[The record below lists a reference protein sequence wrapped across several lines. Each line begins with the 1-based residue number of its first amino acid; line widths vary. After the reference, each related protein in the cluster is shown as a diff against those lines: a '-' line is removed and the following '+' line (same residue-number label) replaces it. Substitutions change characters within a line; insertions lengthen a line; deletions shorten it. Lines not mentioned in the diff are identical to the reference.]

1 MADKNPNKII
11 DDLNVED
18 KWEKTYGGKIK
29 TPLDEF
35 KNYEDYITVGP
46 DFFDSGK
53 HYGAP
58 IDGFGAKYNVPYPRL
73 IEAYS
78 KSKGKFADKALTD
91 PEIKKY
97 HDSRMA
103 ERAALYDRVRKVP
116 QDKRADFFRGYG
128 YFQDPFDYEDDGF
141 TYGDDDK
148 SVEDFLESFD
158 YDYGGWETLKD
169 YLDEGG
175 Y

>member
-11 DDLNVED
+11 DDLNKTEKYGD
-18 KWEKTYGGKIK
+18 KFK
-29 TPLDEF
+29 TPLEEF
-35 KNYEDYITVGP
+35 EDYENSLNIGLELP
-46 DFFDSGK
+46 GEREY
-53 HYGAP
+53 YGIP
-58 IDGFGAKYNVPYPRL
+58 YSGFGSKFQTPYPKL

-103 ERAALYDRVRKVP
+103 ERAALYDRVRKIP
-116 QDKRADFFRGYG
+116 QDKRADFLNGYG
-128 YFQDPFDYEDDGF
+128 YFQDPFDYEGENIYGSDDESIN
-141 TYGDDDK
+141 K
-148 SVEDFLESFD
+148 FLDWID
-158 YDYGGWETLKD
+158 YNYADWSTLED
-169 YLDEGG
+169 YLKEGK